1 MRITEQHLRQIIKEE
16 LMHLAEQDSDRDG
29 DGDADFDDV
38 RIARFTASGM
48 PKGTALVR
56 VKKKPLGKE

>member
-16 LMHLAEQDSDRDG
+16 LMRLAEQDPDRDG

-48 PKGTALVR
+48 PKGKALAR

>member
-1 MRITEQHLRQIIKEE
+1 MRITARQLRQIIKEE
-16 LMHLAEQDSDRDG
+16 LIHLAEQDPDRDG

-48 PKGTALVR
+48 PKGTALAR
-56 VKKKPLGKE
+56 VKRKPLGKE